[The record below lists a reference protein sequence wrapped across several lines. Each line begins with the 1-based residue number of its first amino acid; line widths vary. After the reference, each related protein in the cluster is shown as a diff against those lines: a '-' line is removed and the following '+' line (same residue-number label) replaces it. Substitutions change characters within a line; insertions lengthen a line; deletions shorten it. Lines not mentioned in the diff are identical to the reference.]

1 MLEWYPEGLIQTCAG
16 VTKSAATQTLTWPN
30 HYNTICISGKLNLVE
45 WCPRQ
50 SVQLMEHRNIFPNYL
65 SASSPC

>member
-1 MLEWYPEGLIQTCAG
+1 MLEWYPDGLIQTCAG
-16 VTKSAATQTLTWPN
+16 VTKSAATQTLIWRN
-30 HYNTICISGKLNLVE
+30 HYNTIGISGKLNLVE

-65 SASSPC
+65 LASSPC